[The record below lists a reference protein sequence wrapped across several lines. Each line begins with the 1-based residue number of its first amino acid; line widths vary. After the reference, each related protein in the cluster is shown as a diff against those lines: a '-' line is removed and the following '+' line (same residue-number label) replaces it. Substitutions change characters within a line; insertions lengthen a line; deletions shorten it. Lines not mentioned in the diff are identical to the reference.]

1 MGRMKSVMK
10 KVRTWI
16 RERVGEVVSDDEKRF
31 RLQMIWVF
39 RIVAII
45 VMVMTVVNLLTRH
58 YEAIGMTLGFG
69 LMCLLSTVVLE
80 KRPAYER
87 WVILALLLA
96 VTGIFA
102 YYIISGE
109 PEGFSAIWM
118 CLVPPVALL
127 LLGRM
132 RGGAIAIGLFLM
144 MIFLMWTP
152 WGRSLLQYE
161 YPDIFLMRL
170 PLVYAAAFGVSWFLE
185 YVREVTQKE
194 LTRTQHSLEHLYRHD
209 ALTGALNRYGFNE
222 RIQQTAE
229 SPRPEGLALIII
241 DIDDFK
247 KVNDR
252 HGHPAGD
259 AVLCG
264 IAKTVGSMLGSSGE
278 ISRWG
283 GEEFAVLLNRQ
294 EGAQDVAEAIR
305 ASVENMRVIFDRRP
319 VPVTVSIGL
328 TICPPHM
335 PVDVERLVTLTDQQL
350 YRAKKG
356 GKNQVAWRGYAESE
370 G

>member
-1 MGRMKSVMK
+1 MKR
-10 KVRTWI
+10 VRTWI
-16 RERVGEVVSDDEKRF
+16 RERVNDVVSDDERRF

-39 RIVAII
+39 RIVAVI
-45 VMVMTVVNLLTRH
+45 VMVMTVVNVLTRH
-58 YEAIGMTLGFG
+58 YESIGMTLGFG

-87 WVILALLLA
+87 WVILALLLG

-127 LLGRM
+127 LLGRW
-132 RGGAIAIGLFLM
+132 RGGSIAVGLFLM
-144 MIFLMWTP
+144 MVFLMWTP
-152 WGRSLLQYE
+152 WGRGLLQYD

-185 YVREVTQKE
+185 YVREVTQKK
-194 LTRTQHSLEHLYRHD
+194 LTQTQRSLEHLYRHD

-229 SPRPEGLALIII
+229 ATRPEGLALIII

-264 IAKTVGSMLGSSGE
+264 IAKTVGGMLGGSGE

-305 ASVENMRVIFDRRP
+305 AAVEDMRVIFDRRP

-328 TICPPHM
+328 TVCPPDA

-350 YRAKKG
+350 YRAKKS
-356 GKNQVAWRGYAESE
+356 GKNRVAWCSYMEAEEASTAT
-370 G
+370 